1 MKFLI
6 NFVLKPLLMF
16 LAGYGAMT
24 IFLDKAY
31 AADYSHIT
39 TQAEKSYDLPDGLLT
54 SICYNE
60 SHWRN
65 VRGQHGEIGI
75 CQIKPDTVRMLC
87 PSCTTI
93 HKMYSR
99 GSTGD
104 IVIKIQKAL
113 GNVAVDGVYGPQ
125 TEQAVR
131 RFQLSVGVSSD
142 GIVGPQTWRWLLPAE
157 YYPSK
162 SIEGAL
168 FNIELNVEWAA
179 RYLVWLR
186 DNVSDDPMIMAAAY
200 NGGPANPTVRY
211 MIKVRKLF

>member
-1 MKFLI
+1 
-6 NFVLKPLLMF
+6 MF

-39 TQAEKSYDLPDGLLT
+39 TKAEKEYELPEGLLT

-65 VRGQHGEIGI
+65 VRGQHGEIGV
-75 CQIKPDTVRMLC
+75 CQLKPDTVRMLC
-87 PSCTTI
+87 NNCDALI
-93 HKMYSR
+93 RVHYSI
-99 GSTGD
+99 GSVGAG
-104 IVIKIQKAL
+104 ISRVQSELARL
-113 GNVAVDGVYGPQ
+113 QLYSGYVDGVYGPQ

-131 RFQLSVGVSSD
+131 RYQTLAKITVD
-142 GIVGPQTWRWLLPAE
+142 GIVGPQTWGRLFPG
-157 YYPSK
+157 K
-162 SIEGAL
+162 SIETQL
-168 FNIELNVEWAA
+168 FNIELNIEWAA

-200 NGGPANPTVRY
+200 NGGPANSTVRY
-211 MIKVRKLF
+211 MIKVRQLF